1 MHRHD
6 LDLIAAYASGHLEY
20 EARAR
25 ELVASCDEC
34 RSEYQLHRSLRGE
47 LGDLKQPIMTEAEKA
62 ALHRDLWT
70 DLRAPSPASRSS
82 VEART
87 PWWYRWSAAAAGL
100 FLVVGLVTV
109 LANPTATEDVFETI
123 GNELTT
129 GDSPGLED
137 GDASSPPGESDAGG
151 PDTTAREGAE
161 MGPEGQPGVVGSD
174 GAADEQAYLAMIDRA
189 RESESAQFN
198 SYTSQD
204 AADDT
209 AVCLRAAGLEGQR
222 TIGEVDTE
230 TPYLLVIPADEPF
243 DPEGQ
248 ITVVDSAT
256 CEVVHVDIGANPPE

>member
-6 LDLIAAYASGHLEY
+6 LDLIAAYASGHLED

-34 RSEYQLHRSLRGE
+34 RSEYQLHLSIRGE
-47 LGDLKQPIMTEAEKA
+47 LGDLEQPIMTAAERA

-70 DLRAPSPASRSS
+70 DLRAPSPASSPA
-82 VEART
+82 VGART

-129 GDSPGLED
+129 DGSPRLED
-137 GDASSPPGESDAGG
+137 GEAPAAPGESDAGG
-151 PDTTAREGAE
+151 PDTTAAGE

-174 GAADEQAYLAMIDRA
+174 GAADDQAYLEMIDRA
-189 RESESAQFN
+189 RESESAQYNNF
-198 SYTSQD
+198 TSQD
-204 AADDT
+204 AAADT
-209 AVCLRAAGLEGQR
+209 AACLRAAGLAGQR
-222 TIGEVDTE
+222 TIGEVDTD

-243 DPEGQ
+243 DPEGR

-256 CEVVHVDIGANPPE
+256 CEVVHVDVGPNPPE